1 MIGLFNI
8 HPLTIPV
15 FIIMGFTPYK
25 RYFFSLYFFIFLH
38 ELTHMAVSL
47 FLKEKVS
54 SVSLYPW
61 GCSLNL
67 ASFPGRRNTV
77 LILLAGPLFNLFM
90 YFLSIYP
97 KENLSLAIFNL
108 FPVMPLDG
116 GGIVNA
122 LFGKRA
128 FFVSLSFT
136 IITII
141 LCFRFHLPPH
151 LPIALAVILITGEKN
166 RIDKNINFK
175 ITAFFKG
182 EK

>member
-1 MIGLFNI
+1 MIGIFHI

-15 FIIMGFTPYK
+15 FILIGLTPYGK
-25 RYFFSLYFFIFLH
+25 GYFILYFFIFLH

-47 FLKEKVS
+47 FLKEKVV

-67 ASFPGRRNTV
+67 KSFPERHSMV
-77 LILLAGPLFNLFM
+77 LILLAGPLFNLLM
-90 YFLSIYP
+90 YFLGIYP
-97 KENLSLAIFNL
+97 MENLSLALFNL

-128 FFVSLSFT
+128 FFLSLFFVLFA
-136 IITII
+136 IA
-141 LCFRFHLPPH
+141 LCLKCHLPPY

-166 RIDKNINFK
+166 RMDKNINFK